1 MRIPTLELEAQLIE
15 RTVERRNRIIS
26 EAEERARRIIQAA
39 ERECERIKA
48 ESERQVLTI
57 ISSELRAIRDRI
69 VGRAIIEGRKMVML
83 AREEMISRVRMDVEK
98 RLMEIAEGKSGDVEY
113 GEVLVR
119 LIEEAASAIGG
130 EEFIIA
136 ANRRDLEYLRGHLE
150 DVEET
155 LKGLLG
161 EVKLELEEEPI
172 EAVGGVVVRSRDGT
186 KIYNN
191 TLEGR
196 LRKAWSRMEAEV
208 AKKLELI

>member
-1 MRIPTLELEAQLIE
+1 MRVPTLELEAQLIE

-39 ERECERIKA
+39 ERECERIRA
-48 ESERQVLTI
+48 ESDRQVLNI

-83 AREEMISRVRMDVEK
+83 AREEMISKVRTEVEK
-98 RLMEIAEGKSGDVEY
+98 RLLEIAQGKTGDIDY
-113 GEVLVR
+113 GKVLLR

-136 ANRRDLEYLRGHLE
+136 ANKRDLEYFKSNIGY
-150 DVEET
+150 VEAT
-155 LKGLLG
+155 LQASLG
-161 EVKLELEEEPI
+161 KVKLELEDEPI
-172 EAVGGVVVRSRDGT
+172 DSVGGVIVRNRDGT

-196 LRKAWSRMEAEV
+196 LRKAWSKMEAEV
-208 AKKLELI
+208 AKRLGLI

>member
-39 ERECERIKA
+39 ERECERIRA
-48 ESERQVLTI
+48 ESERQVLNI

-69 VGRAIIEGRKMVML
+69 VGRTIIEGRKMVML
-83 AREEMISRVRMDVEK
+83 AREEMISKVRAEVEK
-98 RLMEIAEGKSGDVEY
+98 RLLEIAQGKTGDIDY
-113 GEVLVR
+113 GAVLIR
-119 LIEEAASAIGG
+119 LIEEAASAMGG

-136 ANRRDLEYLRGHLE
+136 ANEKDLEYLRSHIGY
-150 DVEET
+150 VEET
-155 LKGLLG
+155 LHPSLG
-161 EVKLELEEEPI
+161 KVKLELEDEPI
-172 EAVGGVVVRSRDGT
+172 NAVGGVIVRNRDGT

-196 LRKAWSRMEAEV
+196 LRRAWSRMEAEV
-208 AKKLELI
+208 AKRLGLI

>member
-39 ERECERIKA
+39 ERECERIRA
-48 ESERQVLTI
+48 ESERQVLNI

-69 VGRAIIEGRKMVML
+69 IGRAIIEGRKMVML
-83 AREEMISRVRMDVEK
+83 AREEMISKVRAEVER
-98 RLMEIAEGKSGDVEY
+98 RLMEIAQGKTGDVDY

-119 LIEEAASAIGG
+119 LIGEAASAIGG
-130 EEFIIA
+130 EEFIIS
-136 ANRRDLEYLRGHLE
+136 ANGRDLEYLRGHLGQ
-150 DVEET
+150 VERS
-155 LKGLLG
+155 LQGKFGK
-161 EVKLELEEEPI
+161 VKLELEEEPI
-172 EAVGGVVVRSRDGT
+172 QVVGGVIVRNRDGT

-196 LRKAWSRMEAEV
+196 LMRAWSRMEAEV
-208 AKKLELI
+208 AKKLGLI